1 MSLTLTYGPGL
12 QSLVGLTF
20 NAADSSALTYDS
32 GTFVASQIPGVA
44 KAISSITA
52 TPSSTYFPVSSMVK
66 GYQITSINGADN
78 EVYAQAINA
87 NGQLGASTEFAVVA
101 YSSNAVVLVQGLDLT
116 DAMGELYNG
125 STSTFNSEAVVVS
138 LDGSPIGS
146 SPITLGGWMSPP
158 MTMAQFAFYLANH
171 QYSLIQGA
179 TVQDSAADIVANL
192 GSLQSSYL
200 GTVILTDTGTPTF
213 NVGYA
218 QVTEFSGVNF
228 QSSYAIHVTDGT
240 VKEITTSQMYLGH
253 VTSASIV
260 DSAAN
265 VVANFDALETYAAS
279 GKITSISF
287 TDAGVPTLSI
297 SDRQLA
303 VDAAMI
309 SAITSPAVVK
319 VNVVNASD
327 ATLNGVQSQAA
338 VVLSGY
344 GSSQFY
350 GLSANGDGAHFTI
363 TGGNVPQVASNVEAV
378 QFSDYTAF
386 VASLA
391 PIAGG
396 NISSAQ
402 VVDLYSAVLARTPDA
417 GGLAYYEN
425 YARNNPTTPLLSY
438 AEWFLSS
445 PEYTTNGAHNYALNS
460 TGDGQFITD
469 TYNNLLHRAPEAGA
483 VQWYETN
490 VVNPVIA
497 ADTAAGA
504 TMTQA
509 ELHAHAQV
517 LTYFSA
523 SPEFL
528 GDVQITAQHPL
539 DSQHWLLLL

>member
-1 MSLTLTYGPGL
+1 VSITLTYGPGL
-12 QSLVGLTF
+12 QSLVGLAF
-20 NAADSSALTYDS
+20 NAADSAALTYDS
-32 GTFVASQIPGVA
+32 GTFIASQIPGVA
-44 KAISSITA
+44 KAISSLTA
-52 TPSSTYFPVSSMVK
+52 TPSGTYFSTSGIT
-66 GYQITSINGADN
+66 GYKITSINSADN
-78 EVYAQAINA
+78 EVYAQAVNA
-87 NGQLGASTEFAVVA
+87 NGQLGATTEFAVVA
-101 YSSNAVVLVQGLDLT
+101 YSPNAVVLVQGLNLT
-116 DAMGELYNG
+116 DAIGELYNS
-125 STSTFNSEAVVVS
+125 STSTFNSEAVAVS
-138 LDGSPIGS
+138 LDGSPLGS
-146 SPITLGGWMSPP
+146 SPTTWGGWVSPP
-158 MTMAQFAFYLANH
+158 LTMAQFASYLANY

-200 GTVILTDTGTPTF
+200 GAVILTDPGTPTF
-213 NVGYA
+213 NVTYA
-218 QVTEFSGVNF
+218 QVTSFSGVNF

-240 VKEITTSQMYLGH
+240 VKEITMSQMYLGH
-253 VTSASIV
+253 VTSASII
-260 DSAAN
+260 DTAAN
-265 VVANFDALETYAAS
+265 VVANFDALEAYAAS

-287 TDAGVPTLSI
+287 TNSGVPTLSI
-297 SDRQLA
+297 SDHQLA

-309 SAITSPAVVK
+309 SAITSPSIVK

-327 ATLNGVQSQAA
+327 ATLNGVQGQAA

-344 GSSQFY
+344 GAAQFY
-350 GLSANGDGAHFTI
+350 GLSANGDGVHFTI
-363 TGGNVPQVASNVEAV
+363 TGGSVPQVASNVEAV

-386 VASLA
+386 VASQA
-391 PIAGG
+391 PISGG
-396 NISSAQ
+396 TISSAQ

-425 YARNNPTTPLLSY
+425 YARDNPTTPLLSY

-445 PEYTTNGAHNYALNS
+445 PEYTGNSAHSYALNT

-483 VQWYETN
+483 VQWYQTN
-490 VVNPVIA
+490 VINPIIA

-504 TMTQA
+504 TQTQA

-523 SPEFL
+523 SQEFL

-539 DSQHWLLLL
+539 SSQHWLLLV